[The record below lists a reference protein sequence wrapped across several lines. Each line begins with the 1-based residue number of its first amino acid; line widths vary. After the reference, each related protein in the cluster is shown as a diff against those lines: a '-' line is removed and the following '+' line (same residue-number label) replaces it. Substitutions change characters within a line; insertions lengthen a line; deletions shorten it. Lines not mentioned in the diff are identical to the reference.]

1 MAGFAGMV
9 HGRQSA
15 ASAKNNCRNKRN
27 NQWVF
32 HGETHCD
39 PAPEPATPV
48 QLTDHPM
55 NAR

>member
-48 QLTDHPM
+48 QLTEHPM